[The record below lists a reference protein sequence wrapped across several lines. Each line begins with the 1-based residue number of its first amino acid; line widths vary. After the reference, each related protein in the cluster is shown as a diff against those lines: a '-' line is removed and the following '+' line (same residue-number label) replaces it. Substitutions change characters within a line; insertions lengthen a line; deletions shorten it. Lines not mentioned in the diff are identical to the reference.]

1 MIEFYQARLNTQ
13 TTVAA
18 ERLAATAVQQD
29 DEMRRIMVVVAM
41 ALYVIFKRK
50 HWQQP
55 AQRRTDLA

>member
-1 MIEFYQARLNTQ
+1 
-13 TTVAA
+13 
-18 ERLAATAVQQD
+18 
-29 DEMRRIMVVVAM
+29 MRRIMVVVAM